1 MITFEMITQWAT
13 ILSPIIAVGIAI
25 WTYRDNKNSMR
36 KQTEAWRIICRQQ
49 INVQLTMLE
58 IELQKNALERCED
71 NNEIIL
77 LSREISNLSQ
87 NDTAN
92 KADIESLRTKMN
104 NLSKQVG
111 LKGNWQWQIVNTQ
124 FSLLRQSN
132 ELKSYEL

>member
-1 MITFEMITQWAT
+1 MTTFEMITQWAT

-25 WTYRDNKNSMR
+25 WTYCDNKKSMR

-58 IELQKNALERCED
+58 IELQKNALERCEVND
-71 NNEIIL
+71 EIIQ
-77 LSREISNLSQ
+77 LSKEISNLSQ

-104 NLSKQVG
+104 HLSKQVG
-111 LKGNWQWQIVNTQ
+111 LKGNWQWQIINTQ
-124 FSLLRQSN
+124 FNLLRQSN
-132 ELKSYEL
+132 ELKNYDF

>member
-1 MITFEMITQWAT
+1 MTTFEMITQWAT

-25 WTYRDNKNSMR
+25 WTYRDNKKSMR

-58 IELQKNALERCED
+58 IELQKNALERCEVND
-71 NNEIIL
+71 EIIQ
-77 LSREISNLSQ
+77 LSKEISNLSQ

-104 NLSKQVG
+104 HLSKQVG
-111 LKGNWQWQIVNTQ
+111 LKGNWQWQIINTQ
-124 FSLLRQSN
+124 FNLLRQSN
-132 ELKSYEL
+132 ELKNYDF

>member
-1 MITFEMITQWAT
+1 MTTFEMITQWAT

-25 WTYRDNKNSMR
+25 WTYRDNKKSMR

-132 ELKSYEL
+132 ELKSYEF

>member
-132 ELKSYEL
+132 ELKSYEF

>member
-36 KQTEAWRIICRQQ
+36 KQTEAWRLICRQQ

-71 NNEIIL
+71 NEEIYQ
-77 LSREISNLSQ
+77 LSKDISILSQ
-87 NDTAN
+87 SDTAN
-92 KADIESLRTKMN
+92 KADIDRLRTKIN
-104 NLSKQVG
+104 SLSKQAG

-124 FSLLRQSN
+124 FNLLRQSN

>member
-1 MITFEMITQWAT
+1 MTTFEYITQWAT
-13 ILSPIIAVGIAI
+13 ILSPLIAVGIAI

-132 ELKSYEL
+132 ELKSYEF

>member
-1 MITFEMITQWAT
+1 MTTFEMITQWAT

-25 WTYRDNKNSMR
+25 WTYRDNKKSMR

-87 NDTAN
+87 NDTAK

-132 ELKSYEL
+132 ELKSYEF

>member
-71 NNEIIL
+71 NNGIIL

-132 ELKSYEL
+132 ELKSYEF

>member
-1 MITFEMITQWAT
+1 MTTFEMITQWAT

-25 WTYRDNKNSMR
+25 WTYRYNKKSMR

-132 ELKSYEL
+132 ELKSYEF

>member
-1 MITFEMITQWAT
+1 MTTFEMITQWAT
-13 ILSPIIAVGIAI
+13 ILSLIIAVGIAI
-25 WTYRDNKNSMR
+25 WTYRDNKKSMR

-58 IELQKNALERCED
+58 IELQKNALERCEE

-132 ELKSYEL
+132 ELKSYEF